1 MEFEFMTA
9 GTPLPPCMP
18 LPPVLL
24 RLPTSSTAKVMYAR
38 MLDEALAYG
47 IEDENGILYIHFPIK
62 ELAAALSR
70 STMTI
75 KRAMSELDD
84 MGLVMRVRRDFSKPN
99 RIYLL
104 IPKADHTK
112 SVKSRKNRIFDA
124 GSASDEECIAGA
136 FPIKKSLFS
145 PSQEPEKTAEKGRLL
160 RGGDPGPQGFELVV
174 QHVAGASR
182 AAGAADLR
190 KKRENHRTSYHNFHI
205 L

>member
-24 RLPTSSTAKVMYAR
+24 RLPASSTAKVMYAR

-75 KRAMSELDD
+75 KRAMSKLDD

-112 SVKSRKNRIFDA
+112 TVKSRKNRTFDA
-124 GSASDEECIAGA
+124 GNASDEECIAGA
-136 FPIKKSLFS
+136 FSVRKSAFSSSTPGRRRIRWELLMFAPILL
-145 PSQEPEKTAEKGRLL
+145 TA
-160 RGGDPGPQGFELVV
+160 
-174 QHVAGASR
+174 AASFFC
-182 AAGAADLR
+182 
-190 KKRENHRTSYHNFHI
+190 SV
-205 L
+205 

>member
-24 RLPTSSTAKVMYAR
+24 RLPASSTAKVMYAR

-47 IEDENGILYIHFPIK
+47 MEDENGILYIHFPIK

-104 IPKADHTK
+104 IPKADRTK
-112 SVKSRKNRIFDA
+112 TVKSRKKRIFDA
-124 GSASDEECIAGA
+124 GNASDEEGIAGA
-136 FPIKKSLFS
+136 FSIEKSPFS
-145 PSQEPEKTAEKGRLL
+145 PSQEPEKTAEKCHSCATEGRK
-160 RGGDPGPQGFELVV
+160 ELV
-174 QHVAGASR
+174 
-182 AAGAADLR
+182 
-190 KKRENHRTSYHNFHI
+190 
-205 L
+205 

>member
-24 RLPTSSTAKVMYAR
+24 RLPASSTAKVMYAR

-136 FPIKKSLFS
+136 FS
-145 PSQEPEKTAEKGRLL
+145 
-160 RGGDPGPQGFELVV
+160 V
-174 QHVAGASR
+174 
-182 AAGAADLR
+182 
-190 KKRENHRTSYHNFHI
+190 
-205 L
+205 

>member
-9 GTPLPPCMP
+9 GTALPPCMP

-24 RLPTSSTAKVMYAR
+24 RLPASSTAKVMYAR

-84 MGLVMRVRRDFSKPN
+84 MGLVMRVRRDFSKPQ
-99 RIYLL
+99 IYLL
-104 IPKADHTK
+104 IQGRSHENGQEPE
-112 SVKSRKNRIFDA
+112 NRILTL
-124 GSASDEECIAGA
+124 ECFGRGMYRRA
-136 FPIKKSLFS
+136 FPIKIAVFPKSRAG
-145 PSQEPEKTAEKGRLL
+145 ETAENATLHDRGRK
-160 RGGDPGPQGFELVV
+160 ELV
-174 QHVAGASR
+174 
-182 AAGAADLR
+182 
-190 KKRENHRTSYHNFHI
+190 
-205 L
+205 

>member
-24 RLPTSSTAKVMYAR
+24 RLPASSTAKVMYAR

-62 ELAAALSR
+62 ELAAALSC

-84 MGLVMRVRRDFSKPN
+84 IGLVMRVRKDFSKPN

-104 IPKADHTK
+104 IPKADRTK
-112 SVKSRKNRIFDA
+112 TVKSWKNAYLMLGALRTRNVSAERFPLKNRRFFQVKSRRKQPKNTP
-124 GSASDEECIAGA
+124 IA
-136 FPIKKSLFS
+136 
-145 PSQEPEKTAEKGRLL
+145 
-160 RGGDPGPQGFELVV
+160 
-174 QHVAGASR
+174 
-182 AAGAADLR
+182 
-190 KKRENHRTSYHNFHI
+190 
-205 L
+205 

>member
-18 LPPVLL
+18 LPPALL
-24 RLPTSSTAKVMYAR
+24 RLPASSTAKVMYAR

-112 SVKSRKNRIFDA
+112 TLKSRKNRIFDA
-124 GSASDEECIAGA
+124 GNASDEECIAGA
-136 FPIKKSLFS
+136 FSIKNRRFPQVKSRRKQ
-145 PSQEPEKTAEKGRLL
+145 PKNATPVRQRAER
-160 RGGDPGPQGFELVV
+160 RVYENRAYE
-174 QHVAGASR
+174 AGK
-182 AAGAADLR
+182 D
-190 KKRENHRTSYHNFHI
+190 H
-205 L
+205 

>member
-9 GTPLPPCMP
+9 GTALPPCMP

-24 RLPTSSTAKVMYAR
+24 RLPASSTAKVMYAR

-104 IPKADHTK
+104 IPKADRTET
-112 SVKSRKNRIFDA
+112 VKSRKNAYLTLGTLRTRNVSPERFPLK
-124 GSASDEECIAGA
+124 IAV
-136 FPIKKSLFS
+136 FPK
-145 PSQEPEKTAEKGRLL
+145 
-160 RGGDPGPQGFELVV
+160 
-174 QHVAGASR
+174 SR
-182 AAGAADLR
+182 AG
-190 KKRENHRTSYHNFHI
+190 ENA
-205 L
+205 

>member
-24 RLPTSSTAKVMYAR
+24 RLPASSTAKVMYAR

-112 SVKSRKNRIFDA
+112 SVKSRKIAYLTLGTLRTRNVSLERFPLKNRRFPQVKSRRKQPKNATLARQRAERSLYENRADKA
-124 GSASDEECIAGA
+124 GKDH
-136 FPIKKSLFS
+136 
-145 PSQEPEKTAEKGRLL
+145 RNLL
-160 RGGDPGPQGFELVV
+160 
-174 QHVAGASR
+174 
-182 AAGAADLR
+182 
-190 KKRENHRTSYHNFHI
+190 
-205 L
+205 

>member
-9 GTPLPPCMP
+9 GTALPPCMP

-24 RLPTSSTAKVMYAR
+24 RLPASSTAKVMYAR

-84 MGLVMRVRRDFSKPN
+84 MGLVMRVRS
-99 RIYLL
+99 
-104 IPKADHTK
+104 TK
-112 SVKSRKNRIFDA
+112 TVKSRKNRIFDA
-124 GSASDEECIAGA
+124 GNASDEEGIAGA
-136 FPIKKSLFS
+136 FSIKKSPFS
-145 PSQEPEKTAEKGRLL
+145 PSQEPEKTAEKCHSCAAEGRK
-160 RGGDPGPQGFELVV
+160 EL
-174 QHVAGASR
+174 A
-182 AAGAADLR
+182 
-190 KKRENHRTSYHNFHI
+190 
-205 L
+205 

>member
-24 RLPTSSTAKVMYAR
+24 RLPASSTAKVMYAR

-104 IPKADHTK
+104 IPKADRTK
-112 SVKSRKNRIFDA
+112 TVKSWKKRISDA
-124 GSASDEECIAGA
+124 GNASDEECIAGA
-136 FPIKKSLFS
+136 FSIEKSPFS
-145 PSQEPEKTAEKGRLL
+145 PSQEPEKTAKKCHSCATEGRK
-160 RGGDPGPQGFELVV
+160 ELV
-174 QHVAGASR
+174 
-182 AAGAADLR
+182 
-190 KKRENHRTSYHNFHI
+190 
-205 L
+205 

>member
-24 RLPTSSTAKVMYAR
+24 RLPASSTAKVMYAR

-84 MGLVMRVRRDFSKPN
+84 MGLVMRVRKDFSKPN

-104 IPKADHTK
+104 IPKADRTK
-112 SVKSRKNRIFDA
+112 TVKSRKKRISDA
-124 GSASDEECIAGA
+124 GNASDEECIAGA
-136 FPIKKSLFS
+136 FSIKKSPFF
-145 PSQEPEKTAEKGRLL
+145 PSQEPEKTAEKCHSCTTGGRK
-160 RGGDPGPQGFELVV
+160 EL
-174 QHVAGASR
+174 A
-182 AAGAADLR
+182 
-190 KKRENHRTSYHNFHI
+190 
-205 L
+205 

>member
-24 RLPTSSTAKVMYAR
+24 RLPASSTAKVMYAR

-84 MGLVMRVRRDFSKPN
+84 MGLSCGYGGTLASPTIHRNGVP
-99 RIYLL
+99 
-104 IPKADHTK
+104 IPK
-112 SVKSRKNRIFDA
+112 
-124 GSASDEECIAGA
+124 
-136 FPIKKSLFS
+136 
-145 PSQEPEKTAEKGRLL
+145 
-160 RGGDPGPQGFELVV
+160 
-174 QHVAGASR
+174 
-182 AAGAADLR
+182 
-190 KKRENHRTSYHNFHI
+190 I
-205 L
+205 LG

>member
-24 RLPTSSTAKVMYAR
+24 RLPASSTAKVMYAR

-84 MGLVMRVRRDFSKPN
+84 MAKNKTRIDVIAVFDGELDATDVFVSLIAQKHSQKSSEESGKNNLAKTQDLCYTKDKVQVTGVPSGLC
-99 RIYLL
+99 
-104 IPKADHTK
+104 
-112 SVKSRKNRIFDA
+112 
-124 GSASDEECIAGA
+124 G
-136 FPIKKSLFS
+136 
-145 PSQEPEKTAEKGRLL
+145 
-160 RGGDPGPQGFELVV
+160 
-174 QHVAGASR
+174 
-182 AAGAADLR
+182 
-190 KKRENHRTSYHNFHI
+190 
-205 L
+205 

>member
-9 GTPLPPCMP
+9 GTALPPCMP

-24 RLPTSSTAKVMYAR
+24 RLPASSTAKVMYAR

-84 MGLVMRVRRDFSKPN
+84 MGLVMRVRGDFINPSDM
-99 RIYLL
+99 YSVF
-104 IPKADHTK
+104 KAVTIEK
-112 SVKSRKNRIFDA
+112 SFCKMCVTICGKFARM
-124 GSASDEECIAGA
+124 
-136 FPIKKSLFS
+136 
-145 PSQEPEKTAEKGRLL
+145 
-160 RGGDPGPQGFELVV
+160 
-174 QHVAGASR
+174 R
-182 AAGAADLR
+182 AW
-190 KKRENHRTSYHNFHI
+190 
-205 L
+205 

>member
-1 MEFEFMTA
+1 MKKMAKMMPRNSTMVSVRQTGRFSLAFQRLHHLASARSHRRSSPTIIRFSTKAMH
-9 GTPLPPCMP
+9 TPMSSGASRENRLEKSPPMVEILYRP
-18 LPPVLL
+18 QN
-24 RLPTSSTAKVMYAR
+24 SSTAKVMYAR

-112 SVKSRKNRIFDA
+112 SVKSRKKRIFDA
-124 GSASDEECIAGA
+124 GNASDEEGIAGA
-136 FPIKKSLFS
+136 FS
-145 PSQEPEKTAEKGRLL
+145 
-160 RGGDPGPQGFELVV
+160 V
-174 QHVAGASR
+174 
-182 AAGAADLR
+182 
-190 KKRENHRTSYHNFHI
+190 
-205 L
+205 

>member
-38 MLDEALAYG
+38 MLEEALAYG
-47 IEDENGILYIHFPIK
+47 IEDENGILYIQFPIK

-104 IPKADHTK
+104 IPKADRTK
-112 SVKSRKNRIFDA
+112 TVKSREKRISDA
-124 GSASDEECIAGA
+124 GNASDEECIAGA
-136 FPIKKSLFS
+136 YSIKKSSFS
-145 PSQEPEKTAEKGRLL
+145 PSQEPEKTAEKCHACATEGRK
-160 RGGDPGPQGFELVV
+160 GLV
-174 QHVAGASR
+174 
-182 AAGAADLR
+182 
-190 KKRENHRTSYHNFHI
+190 
-205 L
+205 

>member
-24 RLPTSSTAKVMYAR
+24 QLPASSTAKVMYAR
-38 MLDEALAYG
+38 MLEEALAYG

-112 SVKSRKNRIFDA
+112 SVKSRKKRIFDA
-124 GSASDEECIAGA
+124 GNASDEECIAGG
-136 FPIKKSLFS
+136 FPLKNRRFPQVKNRRKQLKNATLVR
-145 PSQEPEKTAEKGRLL
+145 QRAE
-160 RGGDPGPQGFELVV
+160 RGLHENRAYQ
-174 QHVAGASR
+174 AG
-182 AAGAADLR
+182 
-190 KKRENHRTSYHNFHI
+190 KNHRYMV
-205 L
+205 

>member
-24 RLPTSSTAKVMYAR
+24 RLPASSTAKVMYAR
-38 MLDEALAYG
+38 MLEEALAYG

-104 IPKADHTK
+104 IPKADTRNRSRAGK
-112 SVKSRKNRIFDA
+112 IAYLTLGALRTRNVSPERFPLKNRCFPQVKSRRKQPKNATPVRQRAERRVYENRAYEA
-124 GSASDEECIAGA
+124 GKDH
-136 FPIKKSLFS
+136 
-145 PSQEPEKTAEKGRLL
+145 RY
-160 RGGDPGPQGFELVV
+160 LV
-174 QHVAGASR
+174 
-182 AAGAADLR
+182 
-190 KKRENHRTSYHNFHI
+190 
-205 L
+205 

>member
-24 RLPTSSTAKVMYAR
+24 RLPASSTAKVMYAR

-104 IPKADHTK
+104 IPKADRTK
-112 SVKSRKNRIFDA
+112 TVKSRKNRIFDA
-124 GSASDEECIAGA
+124 GNASDEECIAGA
-136 FPIKKSLFS
+136 FSIEKSPFS
-145 PSQEPEKTAEKGRLL
+145 PSQEPEKTPEKH
-160 RGGDPGPQGFELVV
+160 PY
-174 QHVAGASR
+174 R
-182 AAGAADLR
+182 A
-190 KKRENHRTSYHNFHI
+190 F
-205 L
+205 

>member
-1 MEFEFMTA
+1 MTA

-24 RLPTSSTAKVMYAR
+24 RLPASSTAKVMYAR

-104 IPKADHTK
+104 IPKADCTK
-112 SVKSRKNRIFDA
+112 TVKSRKNRIFDA

-136 FPIKKSLFS
+136 YSIKKSSFS
-145 PSQEPEKTAEKGRLL
+145 PSQEPEKTAEKCHACATEGRK
-160 RGGDPGPQGFELVV
+160 GLV
-174 QHVAGASR
+174 
-182 AAGAADLR
+182 
-190 KKRENHRTSYHNFHI
+190 
-205 L
+205 

>member
-9 GTPLPPCMP
+9 GTALPPCMP

-24 RLPTSSTAKVMYAR
+24 RLPASSTAKVMYAR

-84 MGLVMRVRRDFSKPN
+84 MGLVMRVRGDFSKPN

-112 SVKSRKNRIFDA
+112 SVKSRKKRIFDA
-124 GSASDEECIAGA
+124 GTLRTRNVSPECFPLKNRRFSQVKSRRKQPKNTPIA
-136 FPIKKSLFS
+136 
-145 PSQEPEKTAEKGRLL
+145 
-160 RGGDPGPQGFELVV
+160 
-174 QHVAGASR
+174 
-182 AAGAADLR
+182 
-190 KKRENHRTSYHNFHI
+190 
-205 L
+205 